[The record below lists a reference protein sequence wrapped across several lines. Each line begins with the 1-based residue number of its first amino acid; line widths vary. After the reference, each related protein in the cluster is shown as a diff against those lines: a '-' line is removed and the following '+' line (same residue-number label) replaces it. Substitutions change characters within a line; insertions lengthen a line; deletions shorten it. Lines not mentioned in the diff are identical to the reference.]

1 VGDASLKRFMAQQTA
16 RQRQHIYDMT
26 QRVLDRVAPWAEPY
40 GIFPPVRFPA
50 VAISMVAAAPWCD
63 VEALTEM
70 AMIPIW
76 IYAIDDAYDKGAIPR
91 AWRQKAVRRYSAVA
105 GGDRRWADDPY
116 AASLADLTA
125 RIARRSLWPALRATW
140 VSWCRRMLAGM
151 AFECETADRVREGAR
166 LPAYRTY
173 LDHGLYSIGVPM
185 YLAGAWIIDGDRRS
199 LGALPGLGRICRMS
213 GRAVRLANDLQTH
226 AKEQGEGNW
235 NAIMLLS
242 GGDGSPAA
250 ALAVRERLNAA
261 MRRLRIAC
269 RRLAPLRAATLVDR
283 VTRFSVELYA
293 DWDYHTIPHEQI
305 LIHRS

>member
-1 VGDASLKRFMAQQTA
+1 MASLPA
-16 RQRQHIYDMT
+16 RERAHIYDMT
-26 QRVLDRVAPWAEPY
+26 QRVFERVTEWAEPY
-40 GIFPPVRFPA
+40 GIFPAVRFPA

-63 VEALTEM
+63 VRALTEM

-76 IYAIDDAYDKGAIPR
+76 IYAIDDAYDKRTIAP

-125 RIARRSLWPALRATW
+125 RIARRPLWPQLRDTW
-140 VSWCRRMLAGM
+140 VLWCRRMLAGM
-151 AFECETADRVREGAR
+151 AFECATADRVRAGAP

-185 YLAGAWIIDGDRRS
+185 YLAGAWIIDGDPATPS
-199 LGALPGLGRICRMS
+199 AMAALGRICRMS

-226 AKEQGEGNW
+226 AKEQAEGNW

-250 ALAVRERLNAA
+250 AAAVRERLNAA
-261 MRRLRIAC
+261 MRRLARAC
-269 RRLAPLRAATLVDR
+269 ARLEPLRAAHLVDR
-283 VTRFSVELYA
+283 VSRFSVELYA
-293 DWDYHTIPHEQI
+293 DWDYHTIPHDRV
-305 LIHRS
+305 LVGAARGHL